1 MPSQLDRNAKNK
13 ENGEGY
19 QGVVEGKDRHRNRCV
34 WWERRR
40 EGKAGRP
47 HRWSKKSGVLVL
59 VVRVCVCVWVSVRTH
74 AWITQTFSSALVQA
88 QGAHLPPVL
97 SLSPSLAEEEKS
109 QNTGTVAPTGKPEST
124 KVLKRKEKANKR
136 NESAAW

>member
-1 MPSQLDRNAKNK
+1 MVGEEKG
-13 ENGEGY
+13 GEGRAATP
-19 QGVVEGKDRHRNRCV
+19 VVQK
-34 WWERRR
+34 
-40 EGKAGRP
+40 K
-47 HRWSKKSGVLVL
+47 WSSCPCCT
-59 VVRVCVCVWVSVRTH
+59 CVCVWVSVRTH